1 MKAFNKFFIA
11 ISGFVVNIPIDNFKT
26 FYFEFVYK
34 KYYITKMRLS
44 FGLNAKLTDNTKNYY
59 INNGYVYYYYNKLIK
74 RKPLTIKNKFIF
86 ELRYVANLIKV
97 KKVNVLFNRFLYKI
111 CKLFNKKKIWLISDR
126 PLFAANDNGFRLFE
140 YICKQNDKNIKPYFI
155 IKKDLK
161 DYNKVK
167 SIGKTI
173 IFNSLKYKIYFLL
186 ADKVISS
193 QADDWTTNPFGKEEC
208 YYRDLFNYDFVFLQ
222 HGITKDDISNWL
234 NIYAKNIK
242 LFITSTEKEYNS
254 LLNVRYGYDKNIVKL
269 TGLPRYDKLEDKKK
283 KLIAIMPTWRLD
295 LANNVNEDGVR
306 EYSLKFKGSEYYKFF
321 NTLINDERLLSI
333 LKKYNYKGLFVMH
346 PSHSENYVD
355 FLDNDICDVIDG
367 TADYQEIFKTASLLI
382 TDYSSVAFDFA
393 YLNKPVLYT
402 QFDKKS
408 FFEKHLYIEGYFSY
422 EKDGFGPVVYD
433 YDSTVNEI
441 IKFIENDCKLDKKY
455 EKRID
460 KFYKYRDKNNCKR
473 VYEEIKK
480 LDEK

>member
-1 MKAFNKFFIA
+1 
-11 ISGFVVNIPIDNFKT
+11 
-26 FYFEFVYK
+26 
-34 KYYITKMRLS
+34 
-44 FGLNAKLTDNTKNYY
+44 
-59 INNGYVYYYYNKLIK
+59 
-74 RKPLTIKNKFIF
+74 
-86 ELRYVANLIKV
+86 
-97 KKVNVLFNRFLYKI
+97 
-111 CKLFNKKKIWLISDR
+111 
-126 PLFAANDNGFRLFE
+126 
-140 YICKQNDKNIKPYFI
+140 
-155 IKKDLK
+155 
-161 DYNKVK
+161 
-167 SIGKTI
+167 
-173 IFNSLKYKIYFLL
+173 
-186 ADKVISS
+186 
-193 QADDWTTNPFGKEEC
+193 
-208 YYRDLFNYDFVFLQ
+208 
-222 HGITKDDISNWL
+222 
-234 NIYAKNIK
+234 
-242 LFITSTEKEYNS
+242 
-254 LLNVRYGYDKNIVKL
+254 
-269 TGLPRYDKLEDKKK
+269 
-283 KLIAIMPTWRLD
+283 
-295 LANNVNEDGVR
+295 
-306 EYSLKFKGSEYYKFF
+306 
-321 NTLINDERLLSI
+321 
-333 LKKYNYKGLFVMH
+333 MH